1 MKRIITAIFT
11 IILSIFPI
19 SILAVENELVVAQM
33 NSCVNTLTNIIN
45 NKSMSVLEHETDQLL
60 NNLTIQHIVG
70 LPEIA
75 EFRVDLIDAIGSLG
89 ITEEEKSLLRRE
101 IGRAHV

>member
-1 MKRIITAIFT
+1 
-11 IILSIFPI
+11 
-19 SILAVENELVVAQM
+19 
-33 NSCVNTLTNIIN
+33 
-45 NKSMSVLEHETDQLL
+45 MSVLEHETDQLL

-89 ITEEEKSLLRRE
+89 ITEEEKSLLRRVNSIKQDNLKWQALSGALRE
-101 IGRAHV
+101 CLNLNRF